1 MENQDSSNSK
11 QSSSDNSTNPTTPN
25 SFHDNEV
32 IRTLRESA
40 NQPVGPETIHIR
52 RAGSGPP
59 PPVTQEELPEP
70 ISIETARTRASYV
83 RTMITKIERYLN
95 QGKTKEEIEKMPHI
109 PEFKAKFSKL
119 YDTVM
124 TPGYDKQSLY
134 TMLTLLEKM
143 GRAEMS
149 QHDASVIVGQR
160 LFDKY
165 VHTQIKP

>member
-1 MENQDSSNSK
+1 MENK
-11 QSSSDNSTNPTTPN
+11 HTTDLSQN

-32 IRTLRESA
+32 LRTLRESA

-59 PPVTQEELPEP
+59 PPPSSEPMPDP
-70 ISIETARTRASYV
+70 ISAETARTRASYV

-95 QGKTKEEIEKMPHI
+95 EGKTKDQIEKMPHI

-124 TPGYDKQSLY
+124 TPGYDKHSLY

>member
-1 MENQDSSNSK
+1 MENNK
-11 QSSSDNSTNPTTPN
+11 VSDLSQN

-32 IRTLRESA
+32 LRTLRESA
-40 NQPVGPETIHIR
+40 NQPIGPETIHIR

-95 QGKTKEEIEKMPHI
+95 EGKTKEQIEKMPHI

-119 YDTVM
+119 YETVM

-165 VHTQIKP
+165 VNTKMKY